1 MLTCICVCLRVC
13 CSDARAD
20 VGGVFRKEG
29 RQCCASLFFC
39 GFLKASCVCVGF
51 NTRPHACYTY
61 DRGFG
66 TTASEQKH
74 LNTKHLSLHG
84 KGSLLVC
91 WIQLCFPQ
99 GEWKNPK
106 QKAPLAFQLLTLLAQ
121 HHLQSRSL
129 FLLSLRVRLKTHVAN
144 LRNYLYIRSM
154 KCHMQHNLLDIKSC
168 YTKWAW
174 RQLQ

>member
-99 GEWKNPK
+99 GEWKTPQKSPIRIPTPNLISTASSAVSASLSPFSLSRAKNPCC
-106 QKAPLAFQLLTLLAQ
+106 
-121 HHLQSRSL
+121 QSEE
-129 FLLSLRVRLKTHVAN
+129 FV
-144 LRNYLYIRSM
+144 YISG
-154 KCHMQHNLLDIKSC
+154 
-168 YTKWAW
+168 AW
-174 RQLQ
+174 HFIYNTIYCI